1 MKFTKDHEWAKF
13 EGDSAVVGI
22 TDYAANQLGDVV
34 FVEMPAVGD
43 HVKIGAT
50 IGTIESVKTV
60 SDLYSPL
67 SGEIVEINDEL
78 ESNPGLLNEDPHGKG
93 WIIKIKLD
101 DPKELDSLLS
111 EEDYKKICE

>member
-1 MKFTKDHEWAKF
+1 MKFTKDHEWANLD
-13 EGDSAVVGI
+13 GDLAVIGI

-43 HVKIGAT
+43 SFKKGDT

-60 SDLYSPL
+60 SDMYAPL
-67 SGEIVEINDEL
+67 SGEIAEINEEI
-78 ESNPGLLNEDPHGKG
+78 ESNPGLVNEEPFKKG
-93 WIIKIKLD
+93 WLIKMKLENQAEMD
-101 DPKELDSLLS
+101 ELMN